1 MLSRGRPGRFRFAG
15 ALLVVGWL
23 TGQSCA
29 ETGTKPDVPFAW
41 TLPAEALQVDARM
54 NVYLA
59 GQSDTPADPFHGLLP
74 LALALEGAKAVQFP
88 TIEGE
93 VGCAGQISLVGPDG
107 GTCMLSNT
115 EIAPANGFSGTISA
129 DRAFY
134 LVGVFAKGADPTN
147 PPNDLT
153 VPATDTALQ
162 LTPVLNQVFAVG
174 DGRTNDGSMQTIVV
188 PEGADTLYLGYADA
202 AGLIGH
208 PGYYEDN
215 VGNLRLI
222 WTRLEALPANERRQR
237 P

>member
-1 MLSRGRPGRFRFAG
+1 MRSCRRPELIWVAC
-15 ALLVVGWL
+15 ALLGL
-23 TGQSCA
+23 MFGPTPAPA
-29 ETGTKPDVPFAW
+29 ETGTSPDVPFAW
-41 TLPAEALQVDARM
+41 TLPPDALHVDARM

-59 GQSDTPADPFHGLLP
+59 TQTEAPADPFYGLLP
-74 LALALEGAKAVQFP
+74 LALPLEGAKAVQFP

-107 GTCMLSNT
+107 GTCMLTNT
-115 EIAPANGFSGTISA
+115 EIAPANGFSGTVSA

-134 LVGVFAKGADPTN
+134 LVGVFAKNPDPTN
-147 PPNDLT
+147 PPDNVT
-153 VPATDTALQ
+153 VPAKDTALK
-162 LTPVLNQVFAVG
+162 LTPALNQVFAVG
-174 DGRTNDGSMQTIVV
+174 DGRTNAGSVQTIVV

-215 VGNLRLI
+215 VGNLRLA
-222 WTRLEALPANERRQR
+222 WTRLSALPANEREQ

>member
-1 MLSRGRPGRFRFAG
+1 MLLCSRSDRVRFVG
-15 ALLVVGWL
+15 VLLVVGLL
-23 TGQSCA
+23 TGQSGA

-41 TLPAEALQVDARM
+41 TLPANALQVDARM

-59 GQSDTPADPFHGLLP
+59 GQSSAPADPFYGLLP
-74 LALALEGAKAVQFP
+74 LALPLEGARAVQFP

-115 EIAPANGFSGTISA
+115 EIAPASGFSGTISA

-134 LVGVFAKGADPTN
+134 LVGVFAKDPDPTN
-147 PPNDLT
+147 PPDNFP
-153 VPATDTALQ
+153 VPAKDTALQ
-162 LTPVLNQVFAVG
+162 LTPALNQVFAVG

-215 VGNLRLI
+215 VGNLRLA
-222 WTRLEALPANERRQR
+222 WTRLTALPAIEREQR